1 MIESVQN
8 ERIIKYS
15 KLKNKKYR
23 EETGLFIIE
32 TPHLVEEAQKEDL
45 IVEIFTLDGSEG
57 TQVSLDVMKKMSSL
71 DNPSNVLAICKKR
84 EEKEIT
90 GNILILDDLQDPG
103 NLGTIIRTCAS
114 FGIDTIVASKSTVD
128 VYNMK
133 TLRASEGYIFKINY
147 LERDLNEFISNLNDY
162 LIISTDVVNGVSPSE
177 IKIDKKFALILG
189 NEGRGVSP
197 ELNDLADIKTRIDIK
212 TESLNVGIS
221 AGILL
226 YEFTKEAKGN

>member
-32 TPHLVEEAQKEDL
+32 TPHLVEEAKNEDL
-45 IVEIFTLDGSEG
+45 IVEVFTLDGSEG

-71 DNPSNVLAICKKR
+71 DNPSNILAICKKR
-84 EEKEIT
+84 EEKEIN

-114 FGIDTIVASKSTVD
+114 FGIDTIVASHSTVD

-147 LERDLNEFISNLNDY
+147 LERDLKEFLSNLKDY
-162 LIISTDVVNGVSPSE
+162 LIISTDVVNGISPSD